1 VRAPDARRTEKGKK
15 ALTAVPVNH
24 SPAAAP
30 PTPETARKLWRRF
43 ARFASWAGL
52 FRSQAFRI
60 VVIYVVLFGLSA
72 TGLIAFTYWNAKR
85 ALDAQSDQLIE
96 AEIADLANQY
106 RQLDEE
112 GLELLIMNRS
122 GPGARGLYLLADSG
136 RRVIAGNLDRWPDVA
151 KGSGGFVDFA
161 YERRLS
167 AHQTEERHARGR
179 TFRLTGGD
187 LLLVAQDVN
196 DRYLMVRLFTT
207 TVPWTLALMLLLGL
221 IGGGLISR
229 NMLARLDSINR
240 TSKEIIAGDLSRR
253 VPLSGNQDE
262 FDTLAENLNRM
273 LDRIER
279 LMSGVREV
287 TDSVAHDLR
296 TPLNRLRNRLETTLR
311 HRKRQGVSQS
321 DLEAA
326 VEETDRLIATF
337 NALLLI
343 AEADAGVAREA
354 MAPLDVTSVARD
366 ATDLYAPLAEEKG
379 IDLVTSCRSAAW
391 IDGNRSLVSQ
401 ALVNLVDNAI
411 KYTPAGGRVAISVTE
426 EDDGTNVCVADS
438 GPGIPENEHA
448 RVLERFVRLEASR
461 HSPGTGLGLSLVA
474 AVARLHDARLLLED
488 NRPGLKATLRFRR
501 RLARMRA
508 RSRESS
514 SQVT

>member
-1 VRAPDARRTEKGKK
+1 
-15 ALTAVPVNH
+15 
-24 SPAAAP
+24 
-30 PTPETARKLWRRF
+30 
-43 ARFASWAGL
+43 
-52 FRSQAFRI
+52 
-60 VVIYVVLFGLSA
+60 
-72 TGLIAFTYWNAKR
+72 
-85 ALDAQSDQLIE
+85 
-96 AEIADLANQY
+96 
-106 RQLDEE
+106 
-112 GLELLIMNRS
+112 
-122 GPGARGLYLLADSG
+122 
-136 RRVIAGNLDRWPDVA
+136 
-151 KGSGGFVDFA
+151 
-161 YERRLS
+161 
-167 AHQTEERHARGR
+167 
-179 TFRLTGGD
+179 
-187 LLLVAQDVN
+187 
-196 DRYLMVRLFTT
+196 MVRLFTT

-296 TPLNRLRNRLETTLR
+296 TPLNRLRNRLELTLR
-311 HRKRQGVSQS
+311 HRKQQGVSQR

-354 MAPLDVTSVARD
+354 MAPVDVTSVARD
-366 ATDLYAPLAEEKG
+366 ATDLYAPVAEEKG
-379 IDLVTSCRSAAW
+379 VDLVASCGSAAW
-391 IDGNRSLVSQ
+391 IDGNRSLVAQ

-411 KYTPAGGRVAISVTE
+411 KYTPKGGQVSIAVTE
-426 EDDGTNVCVADS
+426 EGDSTLVTVADS
-438 GPGIPENEHA
+438 GPGIPESERT

-501 RLARMRA
+501 RLLRTRN
-508 RSRESS
+508 RSRESP
-514 SQVT
+514 SQAL